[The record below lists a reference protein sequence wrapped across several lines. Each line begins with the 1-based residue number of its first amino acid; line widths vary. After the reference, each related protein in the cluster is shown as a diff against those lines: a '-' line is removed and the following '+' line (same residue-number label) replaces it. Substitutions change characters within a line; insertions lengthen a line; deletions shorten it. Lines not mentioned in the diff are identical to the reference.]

1 MVQQNEDSSW
11 KTLQI
16 CCQALDDKKAGDLK
30 ILGVQEVSSVTD
42 YFVIATGTSVPHL
55 RALTEELKASLKEAG
70 IRTLGSESATESG
83 WNVVDAFEVIV
94 HVFLPEVREQ
104 YRLDTLWKDGE
115 LIEPQKVIPD
125 YVSEG

>member
-1 MVQQNEDSSW
+1 MAHQKEDSW
-11 KTLQI
+11 KTLQV

-30 ILGVQEVSSVTD
+30 ILRVSEVSSVTD
-42 YFVIATGTSVPHL
+42 YFVLATGTSSPHL
-55 RALTEELKASLKEAG
+55 RALTEELKSALKDAS
-70 IRTLGSESATESG
+70 IRTLGTESATESG

-115 LIEPQKVIPD
+115 LIEPETVIAD
-125 YVSEG
+125 YVAER

>member
-1 MVQQNEDSSW
+1 MSQTTDDSW

-30 ILGVQEVSSVTD
+30 ILRVSEVSSVTD
-42 YFVIATGTSVPHL
+42 YFVLATGTSEPHL
-55 RALTEELKASLKEAG
+55 RALTEEVKSSLKQAR
-70 IRTLGSESATESG
+70 IQTMGSDNSTEGG

-94 HVFLPEVREQ
+94 HIFLPDVREE

-125 YVSEG
+125 YVPEG